1 MERSSVQLPTG
12 VLDYHGDPSNAL
24 ALTSLCDFG
33 ARLNPKRGFVFVSK
47 VLGKHWPSSP
57 EAMHEL
63 HQNLASQL
71 PQDGGG
77 VVFIGMAET
86 ATGLGHGVFEAFL
99 DIAKVPAIY
108 LQTTRYPL
116 AGAIALEFQEEH
128 SHATQQYLYLPEDP
142 AHRDLLARA
151 STAVLIDDE
160 ATSGRTFV
168 NLTNALRQAAPAL
181 QAVYPVMLTD
191 FTSGILDQQL
201 QAVSGI
207 RDARSIALWKGRYQF
222 SRDPAFNVDPGEPAF
237 GSVSCRREHIS
248 AFTGRLGLSQKI
260 EIPSR
265 LVDRCRTYI
274 SSSKVL
280 VVGTGECM
288 HPAFRLG
295 LELQRLGHD
304 VALQSTTRSPLMVAG
319 AIADAT
325 RVTDPYG
332 EGIPNFLYNRSRSAS
347 RQVVVVHESSDRP
360 CVERLVHELGA
371 IEFDLASL
379 KVSPAASGRAGH

>member
-24 ALTSLCDFG
+24 SLTSLCDFG

-57 EAMHEL
+57 ASMLEMH
-63 HQNLASQL
+63 HKLAAQL
-71 PQDGGG
+71 PREDGG

-99 DIAKVPAIY
+99 TQAKVPALY

-116 AGAIALEFQEEH
+116 AGATALEFQEEH
-128 SHATQQYLYLPEDP
+128 SHATQQYLYLPEAP
-142 AHRDLLARA
+142 AHRELLSRA

-168 NLTNALRQAAPAL
+168 NLTQALRQASPSL
-181 QAVYPVMLTD
+181 RAVYPVMLTD
-191 FTSGILDQQL
+191 FTSGVLDEQL
-201 QAVSGI
+201 RAIAGI
-207 RDARSIALWKGRYQF
+207 GHAQSISLWKGSYQF
-222 SRDPAFNVDPGEPAF
+222 SRDPHFTAAPAEPAF
-237 GSVSCRREHIS
+237 ASLSCRRGNIS
-248 AFTGRLGLSQKI
+248 PFTGRLGLSQSI
-260 EIPSR
+260 TLPPG
-265 LVDRCRTYI
+265 LVERCRSLI
-274 SSSKVL
+274 GASEAL

-304 VALQSTTRSPLMVAG
+304 VAVQSTTRSPLIVAG

-332 EGIPNFLYNRSRSAS
+332 EAIPNFLYNRSRSGS
-347 RQVVVVHESSDRP
+347 RQVIVVHESSDRR
-360 CVERLVHELGA
+360 CVTALVRELGA
-371 IEFDLASL
+371 IEVDLVTL
-379 KVSPAASGRAGH
+379 TVSPAGPHRAGH

>member
-1 MERSSVQLPTG
+1 MQLPTG
-12 VLDYHGDPSNAL
+12 VLDYHGDPTNAL

-57 EAMHEL
+57 EAMLEL
-63 HQNLASQL
+63 HQKLASHL
-71 PQDGGG
+71 PREDRG

-99 DIAKVPAIY
+99 DMTKVPALY

-142 AHRDLLARA
+142 AHRELLARA

-168 NLTNALRQAAPAL
+168 NLTQALRQAAPDFR
-181 QAVYPVMLTD
+181 AVYPVMLTD
-191 FTSGILDQQL
+191 FTSGILDEQL
-201 QAVSGI
+201 RTIAGI
-207 RDARSIALWKGRYQF
+207 REARSISLWKGRYEF
-222 SRDPAFNVDPGEPAF
+222 SRDPHFNPDPGEPAF
-237 GSVSCRREHIS
+237 GSVSCRRDYIS
-248 AFTGRLGLSQKI
+248 AFTGRLGLSKAI
-260 EIPSR
+260 ELPQA
-265 LVDRCRTYI
+265 LVDRCRTLI
-274 SSSKVL
+274 GSSKVL

-288 HPAFRLG
+288 HPAFLLG
-295 LELQRLGHD
+295 LELQRRGHD

-319 AIADAT
+319 AIVDAM

-347 RQVVVVHESSDRP
+347 RQVVVVHESSDRR
-360 CVERLVHELGA
+360 CVASLVQELGA
-371 IEFDLASL
+371 IEVDLATL
-379 KVSPAASGRAGH
+379 TVSPVGACRAGH